1 MGMRNTIIASLDTLA
16 TRLQTAGL
24 IHLAEML
31 DSVTNTLQPRPEEE
45 TEQYREK
52 YSALQDWVRVLH
64 NSVCDSPAVAKLNV
78 YLGTHVVPRA
88 TLEAAPEWHAFLGSL
103 HSASLKSKEIPGE
116 AFVKGMNP
124 EGFTWADLAGLP
136 DVLDI
141 KFAAARPGED
151 KVLDSAAQARREHER
166 AHGPTR
172 STAWQKADDLFAK
185 REANIILSPKFMR
198 LDRLIRGLRAK
209 STHAPAPVSRR

>member
-1 MGMRNTIIASLDTLA
+1 M
-16 TRLQTAGL
+16 
-24 IHLAEML
+24 
-31 DSVTNTLQPRPEEE
+31 
-45 TEQYREK
+45 
-52 YSALQDWVRVLH
+52 LH

-151 KVLDSAAQARREHER
+151 KVLDSAAQARMDLLGAPLGRRRMTCLLNVKPTSSSPPSSCALIDLSAGCVPR
-166 AHGPTR
+166 ALMHPH
-172 STAWQKADDLFAK
+172 
-185 REANIILSPKFMR
+185 LSPG
-198 LDRLIRGLRAK
+198 D
-209 STHAPAPVSRR
+209 STLPPGPLGSTVG